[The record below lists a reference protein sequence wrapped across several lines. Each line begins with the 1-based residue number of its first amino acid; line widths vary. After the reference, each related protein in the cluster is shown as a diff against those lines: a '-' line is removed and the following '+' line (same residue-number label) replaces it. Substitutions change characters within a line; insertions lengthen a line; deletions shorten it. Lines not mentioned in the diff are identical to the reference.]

1 MLTYESNIGEVSA
14 RLSSELKSF
23 EAGGANSDI
32 LLRAVAVSALSE
44 IKVRVHRDGTNS
56 KGTPIGTYS
65 NSYLARRQ
73 KAPYNRT
80 GDSKVIFSLTRNM
93 ENDLTVTAG
102 DNGSYDIGFNNPDNA
117 KKADWLQNG
126 TKATTVKAHRRD
138 ISKRTKKGAIRKGE
152 SERIVNVKS
161 HSRKGFKGFG
171 KVYNLTEQERTL
183 LLTKANEIIN
193 QLFNK

>member
-1 MLTYESNIGEVSA
+1 MLTYQSNIGEVTA
-14 RLSSELKSF
+14 RLSSNL
-23 EAGGANSDI
+23 EAFKPGGPNSDI
-32 LLRAVAVSALSE
+32 VLRAVAVSALSQM
-44 IKVRVHRDGTNS
+44 KVRIHRDGINS

-73 KAPYNRT
+73 KKPFNRT

-93 ENDLTVTAG
+93 ENDLTVTAA

-117 KKADWLQNG
+117 KKADWIQNG

-138 ISKRTKKGAIRKGE
+138 ISKRTKKGTIRKGE

-171 KVYNLTEQERTL
+171 KVYNLTEGERAL
-183 LLTKANEIIN
+183 LLSKANEIIN
-193 QLFNK
+193 QLFGK